1 MGSNFRLTLYE
12 NFKTF
17 GHYSGVSS
25 PGDDSQAFIW
35 DAVSSW
41 RAFLPRAS
49 RSFPCGSFRAAFFV
63 ASDISCHFYSIL
75 ICVLVRF
82 IGRAPCL
89 ENRRE
94 HAELSVTDE
103 SQWRCGD
110 DDTLHRQYVR
120 EST

>member
-1 MGSNFRLTLYE
+1 MRKGFRPSLDELRGSGQ

-17 GHYSGVSS
+17 GHYSGVLS

-41 RAFLPRAS
+41 RAFLTRAS
-49 RSFPCGSFRAAFFV
+49 RSFPCGSFWASFFV
-63 ASDISCHFYSIL
+63 ASDISCHFCSIV

-103 SQWRCGD
+103 SQ
-110 DDTLHRQYVR
+110 
-120 EST
+120 